1 MKDKRFLV
9 FISLLIIVVLAFL
22 FFAKP
27 VNKNK
32 LNLRLQEAQ
41 NSDIAKLEAQIQQ
54 LSNLVHASGQ
64 TNLSLQKELVVQ
76 KEVLRQSRERRLELE
91 QKLNDALTQ
100 SDALSK
106 ELEQAKSGLSDFE
119 GLTAPIKAKLKEIDN
134 SLAGSWL
141 KPQQEKN
148 FLVQLQIINKELD
161 TLDHS
166 IPDLV
171 KENKSYK
178 QKARSLAS
186 LADMK
191 EGELVVLKKQLEQEK
206 ANKQPFIDRI
216 KALTDELKM
225 VTKNKSI
232 LEQKSQDVDKAI
244 EKLKQENSFLNQA
257 LMKFEQELKEANNKQ
272 IESSKEKD
280 LALSQKD
287 DALKQKDLQLS
298 QKEEEL
304 KKEKDLALS
313 QKDDALKQKDLQL
326 SQKEEALK
334 KEKDLALS
342 QKDDALKEKDLAIQQ
357 KEEVLKKQEEQQAK
371 VILLTQANQELE
383 KGIGSLKVEL
393 EKLNKDYAAWQS
405 EQKNT
410 QEIIK
415 QHEAELGKRADKILV
430 LQDKLSEMEVKLS
443 EIQLK
448 SKDMQKES
456 ALLREQ
462 YVVIQLEKEN
472 LKSQLEQTKLKL
484 SNLQSQISQTI
495 QLNANLQN
503 QFQQIN
509 SILKTTEQPQ
519 GYTKEEPVPSAA
531 SKKVEVELYPQNKA
545 EVKDEK

>member
-32 LNLRLQEAQ
+32 LNLRLPESQ

-54 LSNLVHASGQ
+54 LSNLVHASAQ

-100 SDALSK
+100 SDALTK
-106 ELEQAKSGLSDFE
+106 ELEQAKSGLSDLE

-134 SLAGSWL
+134 SLANSWL

-148 FLVQLQIINKELD
+148 LLQQLQAINKELD
-161 TLDHS
+161 TLGHS
-166 IPDLV
+166 IPELV

-178 QKARSLAS
+178 QKAQSLAS

-191 EGELVVLKKQLEQEK
+191 EVELVSLKKQLEQEK

-216 KALTDELKM
+216 NALTDELKM

-232 LEQKSQDVDKAI
+232 LEQKSADVDKAI

-280 LALSQKD
+280 LALTQKD
-287 DALKQKDLQLS
+287 ALIKEKDLQLS
-298 QKEEEL
+298 QKEEE
-304 KKEKDLALS
+304 
-313 QKDDALKQKDLQL
+313 
-326 SQKEEALK
+326 LK

-415 QHEAELGKRADKILV
+415 QHEAELGKRADKIVV
-430 LQDKLSEMEVKLS
+430 LQEKLSEMEDKLS

-519 GYTKEEPVPSAA
+519 GYTKEESVPSAA
-531 SKKVEVELYPQNKA
+531 SKKVEVQLYPQNKS